1 MPRPKFK
8 EIDRAYGFDE
18 IALVPGDVTVNPD
31 QTNIDFTV
39 RDFTLSIPI
48 LASAMDAIVD
58 TASAIE
64 FARLGGLPVLNLEG
78 IQTRYEN
85 PDEILNRV
93 CIGCVLSVTPAPGT
107 LVELGAVI
115 KMAVRRD

>member
-1 MPRPKFK
+1 VAISIKLKKMPRLKFK

-39 RDFTLSIPI
+39 RDFTLSIPV

-58 TASAIE
+58 TTFAIE
-64 FARLGGLPVLNLEG
+64 FAKLGGLPVLNLEG
-78 IQTRYEN
+78 VQT
-85 PDEILNRV
+85 
-93 CIGCVLSVTPAPGT
+93 
-107 LVELGAVI
+107 
-115 KMAVRRD
+115 KVRKPR